1 VKKPTF
7 SAALAQDR
15 EPSPPETQ
23 AVVPAPMPKAK
34 DDRINTTIR
43 ISPEGLEALKVVAAS
58 KRIRVN
64 DLLLEGAE
72 HVLALNGRKMR
83 LRK

>member
-1 VKKPTF
+1 
-7 SAALAQDR
+7 
-15 EPSPPETQ
+15 
-23 AVVPAPMPKAK
+23 
-34 DDRINTTIR
+34 
-43 ISPEGLEALKVVAAS
+43 VAAA

-72 HVLALNGRKMR
+72 MVLALNGRKMQ

>member
-1 VKKPTF
+1 MKKPTF
-7 SAALAQDR
+7 TAALAHDQA
-15 EPSPPETQ
+15 PPATVEK
-23 AVVPAPMPKAK
+23 PAKVG
-34 DDRINTTIR
+34 DGRINTTFR
-43 ISPEGLEALKVVAAS
+43 ISPEGLEALKIVAAE
-58 KRIRVN
+58 KRTRVN

>member
-1 VKKPTF
+1 MSKVLPQGRLFAPKGRAFGAF
-7 SAALAQDR
+7 SNLAAGDATVGSR
-15 EPSPPETQ
+15 PIAGVS
-23 AVVPAPMPKAK
+23 
-34 DDRINTTIR
+34 
-43 ISPEGLEALKVVAAS
+43 
-58 KRIRVN
+58 RVN